1 MTDVKLLD
9 ARFGAQSRIPHLCKT
24 SVPLLG
30 IKPQGTQRYLDCLGS
45 EDQYG
50 PDTMPYRGPSHVSR
64 PNKATDH
71 TLKSPKQPPKHATLD
86 SSSLVPMDIPH
97 VQMSELCASK
107 TYSACLTIQQTGPV
121 LVSASSKNEACATAK
136 DVLTPESVGKRIQ
149 STKRSLFDNAVK
161 KALDT
166 ITDYL
171 KVAVL
176 VLRWDE
182 GVDEFASG
190 HTREVNAQR
199 SQFQFG
205 GMRGELPWYYA
216 VCMKCTALYSVRMDL
231 SFALI

>member
-1 MTDVKLLD
+1 
-9 ARFGAQSRIPHLCKT
+9 
-24 SVPLLG
+24 
-30 IKPQGTQRYLDCLGS
+30 
-45 EDQYG
+45 
-50 PDTMPYRGPSHVSR
+50 
-64 PNKATDH
+64 
-71 TLKSPKQPPKHATLD
+71 
-86 SSSLVPMDIPH
+86 MDIPH

-199 SQFQFG
+199 SQSAIWRNA
-205 GMRGELPWYYA
+205 RGTSLVLRSLHEMHSTFFWQ
-216 VCMKCTALYSVRMDL
+216 DG
-231 SFALI
+231 SFICSGLTTENAAD